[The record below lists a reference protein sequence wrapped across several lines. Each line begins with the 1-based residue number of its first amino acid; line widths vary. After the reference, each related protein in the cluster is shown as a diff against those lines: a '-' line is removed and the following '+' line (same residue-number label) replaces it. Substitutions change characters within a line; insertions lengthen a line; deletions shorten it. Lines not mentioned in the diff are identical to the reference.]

1 MHLLKLIDDRDEEIT
16 NLKDVHFNKEDKFV
30 QVRVRTFEEGVQ
42 TLPVRFD
49 KTESSQRSKPKTDP

>member
-30 QVRVRTFEEGVQ
+30 
-42 TLPVRFD
+42 
-49 KTESSQRSKPKTDP
+49 